1 MKTLIVEDDF
11 LSRKLMLAYLSPL
24 GECDVA
30 TNGSEAIEAFMI
42 ANDAGQHYD
51 LITLDIMM
59 PEMSG
64 QEVLKRVRMIEEDQN
79 LPAAKII
86 MTTALKDADNVMTA
100 FKSQCE
106 GYLVKPIESEK
117 LRGLLREL
125 DLLNQ

>member
-24 GECDVA
+24 GECDIA
-30 TNGSEAIEAFMI
+30 ANGSEALEAFMM
-42 ANDAGQHYD
+42 ANDAGHNYD

-64 QEVLKRVRMIEEDQN
+64 QEVLKRMRRIEEERG
-79 LPAAKII
+79 LVPAKIV
-86 MTTALKDADNVMTA
+86 MTTALKDVDNVMTA
-100 FKSQCE
+100 FKNQCE

-125 DLLNQ
+125 NLVA